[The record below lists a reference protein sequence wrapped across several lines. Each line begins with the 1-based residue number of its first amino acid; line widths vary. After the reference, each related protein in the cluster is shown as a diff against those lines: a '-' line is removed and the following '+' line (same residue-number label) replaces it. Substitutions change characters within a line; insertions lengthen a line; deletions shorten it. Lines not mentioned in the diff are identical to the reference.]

1 MIAIFVF
8 QTLDRAWQL
17 SSVRLTARDRNENAP
32 LRSQVFE
39 SEIFVRELT
48 LLVESSEFFLRRTPH
63 YRMGWCCKSHEPV
76 EVVAFFA

>member
-48 LLVESSEFFLRRTPH
+48 HVVSGELRKFSAPHPPLPYGLVL
-63 YRMGWCCKSHEPV
+63 
-76 EVVAFFA
+76 